1 MAKQKAKKL
10 AMMVHNGSSENIRS
24 AFNTAILA
32 ATAGAKVSM
41 LFRSWA
47 LEKLA
52 KQNLDKLELPPQ
64 YTHRKKF
71 IEDGWK
77 RIGYPPL
84 SKLIKEAKEN
94 LDIKIY
100 ACTASNALFKLKKK
114 DLPLVDDFV
123 GVYSFL
129 EKDAFT
135 ADMVLTY

>member
-52 KQNLDKLELPPQ
+52 RQNLDKLELPPQ
-64 YTHRKKF
+64 YTHGKKF

-100 ACTASNALFKLKKK
+100 AFTASNAL
-114 DLPLVDDFV
+114 
-123 GVYSFL
+123 
-129 EKDAFT
+129 
-135 ADMVLTY
+135 